1 LVDLV
6 ESGVVGRFGLGR
18 RNVVDRLKQSTV
30 VLHSGNSVTDSTPG
44 NSAGVA
50 LNLNG
55 DALLRTASYKVDT
68 KIAARHG
75 PANSITPIG
84 EKLLDILLKLRTAHR
99 VDIHDLECPEL
110 PVFDYKMN
118 RDCGDYDPESRRCG
132 REKDRRLLGGR
143 RPLGLFADSAISD
156 GVVFVNG
163 VNCIIPANLH
173 WFLRLGWWRR

>member
-1 LVDLV
+1 
-6 ESGVVGRFGLGR
+6 
-18 RNVVDRLKQSTV
+18 

-118 RDCGDYDPESRRCG
+118 RDCGDYDPATAVDGAPSESPVRSEIGPYQHRHKARVGLAAKLVPDATLQLAFRWAPIRSTLSSSRRSGSESRW
-132 REKDRRLLGGR
+132 LL
-143 RPLGLFADSAISD
+143 
-156 GVVFVNG
+156 
-163 VNCIIPANLH
+163 
-173 WFLRLGWWRR
+173 